1 MVFIATLRERWEIM
15 EYCPHCGAPYDEGSR
30 FCFQCGAPRQSAA
43 GAPGAPA
50 IPTAPIPVSGYGNM
64 AAQPPVPS
72 PPRASETASD
82 DGFAAFAANAG
93 DAGTPPTVP
102 AGNSAT
108 PPANPTGSAAAQP
121 SAKRPRM
128 KLIAAIIAVLVV
140 LDGTGFGLAARKL
153 EWIGPRTVP
162 TVRYRTAAEVS
173 RELETKGFLVKKKQ
187 TFNALGKGKC
197 LGLVGVKAGDRLPK
211 GTTVTVIESMGPGV
225 PEGHSRL

>member
-1 MVFIATLRERWEIM
+1 MVPLRAALEYHGVYSNAARGGRSWNIVRIVVPHMTRAVGSASSAALRGNPPLERRVLLRYRPLRYPCRAMATWRRSHRFHRLREHRRRHPTM
-15 EYCPHCGAPYDEGSR
+15 VLPHSQRMRAM
-30 FCFQCGAPRQSAA
+30 
-43 GAPGAPA
+43 PA
-50 IPTAPIPVSGYGNM
+50 
-64 AAQPPVPS
+64 
-72 PPRASETASD
+72 
-82 DGFAAFAANAG
+82 
-93 DAGTPPTVP
+93 PPTVP

-140 LDGTGFGLAARKL
+140 LAGTGFGLAARKL

-187 TFNALGKGKC
+187 TFNALGKGQ
-197 LGLVGVKAGDRLPK
+197 
-211 GTTVTVIESMGPGV
+211 V
-225 PEGHSRL
+225 PRSGRSQGGRPSAQGARR

>member
-72 PPRASETASD
+72 PPRASETAFD

-128 KLIAAIIAVLVV
+128 NSSRRSSPYWWFSLEPGSVSPR
-140 LDGTGFGLAARKL
+140 GNWNGSARA
-153 EWIGPRTVP
+153 PCR
-162 TVRYRTAAEVS
+162 RSDTARQPKCHVS
-173 RELETKGFLVKKKQ
+173 WRP
-187 TFNALGKGKC
+187 
-197 LGLVGVKAGDRLPK
+197 KAF
-211 GTTVTVIESMGPGV
+211 S
-225 PEGHSRL
+225 SRRSRCSTPWARASASVW